1 MTAILPLPPRE
12 HTIEKNMH
20 VFGLKPMSEPLHLVA
35 FFFFLFIFS
44 ELCRSLNCTEELILE
59 LNGSTGNRK
68 PPRKERK
75 KLLTAYANQATLVGE
90 QEKSEPVDADD
101 TAASEYQL
109 GSQVQMASFAMD
121 AKRNSARAD
130 AAPMID
136 VSGVISGNMDH
147 SACVMPPPTKRSKLI
162 ITAHGLLSNGL
173 ETASVVTKS
182 TSRDSPK
189 GTNSEDIP
197 VPLATK
203 IYYSQRNNRLRSALN
218 HLYCEASTKK
228 LCSDMPSSKTIQ
240 ENTMPLEVSSPRDSS
255 AETMGD
261 KLNRKGHTN
270 TLSSVRSPDQILAQ
284 SSEVCLGKSGGYLSA
299 GSYSN
304 QFTVD
309 NVLRP
314 QPAPVGS
321 MRSNYLSKPYSLAGN
336 SGSPFLRKTTGDHA
350 AAKWKC
356 SCYIGVLVG
365 FLLGKGVIS
374 PIHEDLVK
382 EELPLSGFQASAEFP
397 ITVDQPLLP
406 EAKGLE
412 HLKDSKV
419 NFMNTCHF
427 CCGYSRFGGSADL
440 VLQFNEISI
449 RNLHQAG
456 PGICGFGSWCGAKG
470 QIGCCHSFYRRLYC

>member
-1 MTAILPLPPRE
+1 MVCSLGGSGRMAVMARVLAAGSYSQTMAEEVGHLKLAAQSICRE
-12 HTIEKNMH
+12 LREADEANLLDEEDMH
-20 VFGLKPMSEPLHLVA
+20 VFGLKPMSEPLHLVCCNA
-35 FFFFLFIFS
+35 CKKPVKAS
-44 ELCRSLNCTEELILE
+44 QYAAHAELCRSLNCTEELVLE

-68 PPRKERK
+68 PPRKEKK

-109 GSQVQMASFAMD
+109 GSQVRMASFAMD
-121 AKRNSARAD
+121 AKRNPARVD
-130 AAPMID
+130 AAPMMD

-162 ITAHGLLSNGL
+162 TTAHGLLSNDL

-182 TSRDSPK
+182 TSTLDVFPCRDSPK
-189 GTNSEDIP
+189 GTNSEGEMPNDCVIGYKKCGQIHQSCLPTKDIP

-240 ENTMPLEVSSPRDSS
+240 ENTMPLQVSSPRDSS

-284 SSEVCLGKSGGYLSA
+284 SSEVCLGKSGGYPSA
-299 GSYSN
+299 GSFSN

-336 SGSPFLRKTTGDHA
+336 SGKP
-350 AAKWKC
+350 
-356 SCYIGVLVG
+356 
-365 FLLGKGVIS
+365 LGTMQQPNGSVPVI
-374 PIHEDLVK
+374 
-382 EELPLSGFQASAEFP
+382 
-397 ITVDQPLLP
+397 
-406 EAKGLE
+406 
-412 HLKDSKV
+412 
-419 NFMNTCHF
+419 
-427 CCGYSRFGGSADL
+427 
-440 VLQFNEISI
+440 
-449 RNLHQAG
+449 
-456 PGICGFGSWCGAKG
+456 
-470 QIGCCHSFYRRLYC
+470 

>member
-1 MTAILPLPPRE
+1 MVCSLGGSGRMAVMARVLAAGSYSQTMAEEVGHLKLAAQYICRE
-12 HTIEKNMH
+12 LREADEANLLDEEDMH
-20 VFGLKPMSEPLHLVA
+20 VFGLKPMSEPLHLVCCNA
-35 FFFFLFIFS
+35 CKKPVKAS
-44 ELCRSLNCTEELILE
+44 QYAAHAELCRSLNCTEVILE

-68 PPRKERK
+68 RPRKERK
-75 KLLTAYANQATLVGE
+75 KLLTAYANQATPVGE

-109 GSQVQMASFAMD
+109 GSQVRMASFAMD

-130 AAPMID
+130 AAPMMD

-162 ITAHGLLSNGL
+162 TTAHGLLSNDL

-182 TSRDSPK
+182 TSTLDVFPCRDSPK
-189 GTNSEDIP
+189 GTNSEGEMPNDCVIGYKKCGQIHQLCLPTKDIP

-240 ENTMPLEVSSPRDSS
+240 ENTMPLQVSSPRDSS

-299 GSYSN
+299 GSFSN

-336 SGSPFLRKTTGDHA
+336 SGKP
-350 AAKWKC
+350 
-356 SCYIGVLVG
+356 
-365 FLLGKGVIS
+365 LGTMQQPNGSVPVI
-374 PIHEDLVK
+374 
-382 EELPLSGFQASAEFP
+382 
-397 ITVDQPLLP
+397 
-406 EAKGLE
+406 
-412 HLKDSKV
+412 
-419 NFMNTCHF
+419 
-427 CCGYSRFGGSADL
+427 
-440 VLQFNEISI
+440 
-449 RNLHQAG
+449 
-456 PGICGFGSWCGAKG
+456 
-470 QIGCCHSFYRRLYC
+470 